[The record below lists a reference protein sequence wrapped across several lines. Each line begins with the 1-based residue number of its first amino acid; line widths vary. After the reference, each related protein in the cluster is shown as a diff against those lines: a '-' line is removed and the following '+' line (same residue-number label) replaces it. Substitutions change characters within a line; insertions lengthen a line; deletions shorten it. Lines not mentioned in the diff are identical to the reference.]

1 LIPPFGFPD
10 QEVREHRERVRMTE
24 RIIAPQ
30 KLTFIDVVP
39 SMHNHADHLDAQTLR
54 PILASNP
61 KTKLVIPEANRAL
74 VAARPGRAASGRPV
88 VACRFDMLE
97 FNTPRR
103 RRFAEECD
111 RCRSAVAIPGNRQ
124 QVTQALQT

>member
-1 LIPPFGFPD
+1 
-10 QEVREHRERVRMTE
+10 MTE

-39 SMHNHADHLDAQTLR
+39 SMHNQADHLDAQTLR

-61 KTKLVIPEANRAL
+61 KTKLVIPKANRAF
-74 VAARPGRAASGRPV
+74 ARLARAASGRPV
-88 VACRFDMLE
+88 VACRFDRFE

-103 RRFAEECD
+103 RRFAGECD
-111 RCRSAVAIPGNRQ
+111 RCQSAVAIPGNGQ

>member
-1 LIPPFGFPD
+1 
-10 QEVREHRERVRMTE
+10 MTE

-30 KLTFIDVVP
+30 MLTFIDVVR

-61 KTKLVIPEANRAL
+61 KSELVIPGGEPRLCRRPAREGGQRA
-74 VAARPGRAASGRPV
+74 RTV
-88 VACRFDMLE
+88 VACLFDMFE

-103 RRFAEECD
+103 RRLA
-111 RCRSAVAIPGNRQ
+111 GNGTGSVSRLPSREM
-124 QVTQALQT
+124 VSN